1 MVVKF
6 RYTTVGLTVTFIN
19 LSEEIPEG
27 YIYLWNFGD
36 NNQSNEMNPIHT
48 YQYCGS
54 YQVNLYIKGQNNQ
67 TVGNSKQTI
76 IVTDKVKTHLSGSI
90 YDLIDIYLPTDL
102 VGDIPQSTKQ
112 MFIEKWQLYIQPLVN
127 HCIPVEYYNNEL
139 YYEALENQLIM
150 ELAAY
155 DFTINEIMNLSK
167 ALAHSVIDNNST
179 SQSDNNDVS
188 DGNNGIK
195 KISTG
200 PTEVEYFD
208 STASDSDISGA
219 ITKAMQPG
227 GIIDIMKQNLC
238 MLASRLEIYLPICDR
253 PTSVVI
259 PRVVNRRKPGPISGP
274 DPLNLLNKL

>member
-1 MVVKF
+1 
-6 RYTTVGLTVTFIN
+6 
-19 LSEEIPEG
+19 
-27 YIYLWNFGD
+27 
-36 NNQSNEMNPIHT
+36 
-48 YQYCGS
+48 
-54 YQVNLYIKGQNNQ
+54 
-67 TVGNSKQTI
+67 
-76 IVTDKVKTHLSGSI
+76 
-90 YDLIDIYLPTDL
+90 
-102 VGDIPQSTKQ
+102 
-112 MFIEKWQLYIQPLVN
+112 
-127 HCIPVEYYNNEL
+127 
-139 YYEALENQLIM
+139 M

-208 STASDSDISGA
+208 STAYDSDISGA